1 MMILNMGKD
10 NAVTLEALE
19 ALLERK
25 LAPLRDT
32 MGSLSHFLNH
42 KFDSMEAKVVDLEKM
57 AKVLDRKNK
66 FLRAEVSRLK
76 KIISEVEDA
85 ISDIQQYTRREYV
98 EIAGIPVPPG
108 ENTNDISIKAGSLMG
123 LELDERESHRL
134 PAPSYSSRMRN
145 PRPSSPASSL
155 QLPQIIVKFARR
167 DTKDKFYKL
176 RQKATEERIYC
187 RSRSI
192 QYIHQ

>member
-1 MMILNMGKD
+1 MGKD
-10 NAVTLEALE
+10 NAVTLDVLE

-32 MGSLSHFLNH
+32 MGSLRDSVNFLNH